1 MILSKI
7 KYYQNSS
14 EENTLILCNNECLI
28 PKVLPRLI
36 AQF

>member
-28 PKVLPRLI
+28 PKAFPRPTV
-36 AQF
+36 QS